1 MSQRLPDSLYND
13 ELMKNMD
20 IRVANMA
27 LYYRNEKKLIQDI
40 QKFGPDII
48 MVAFCYSLNGDVDLM
63 LRRCGL
69 SATMFLTHDLRSIKR
84 NPKANLDP
92 LQKMFLNELGN
103 NEYFSK
109 SNSKLIGFHFSGET
123 RG

>member
-1 MSQRLPDSLYND
+1 MSHLLPDSLYND
-13 ELMKNMD
+13 DLMKNMD

-27 LYYRNEKKLIQDI
+27 FYYRNEKKLIEDI
-40 QKFGPDII
+40 RKFGPDII
-48 MVAFCYSLNGDVDLM
+48 MVAFCYSFNGDVDLM

-84 NPKANLDP
+84 NPQANLDP

-103 NEYFSK
+103 NECFNESFFK
-109 SNSKLIGFHFSGET
+109 RINSLVQ
-123 RG
+123 